1 MRSAGEPMIAKPAA
15 GVPLLRLGFRPFFLG
30 AALFAVLAVGLWAV
44 AYAGGLGGLAP
55 RGSWLVW
62 HMHEMPFGFAVAV
75 IAGFLLTAVQA
86 WTGLPGLRG
95 RWLAALFAL
104 WLAARIGWLWPGLP
118 WPVPVALELA
128 FLPAVAARVGWQL
141 WRVKQRRNYPLVA
154 LLVLLT
160 LMDALALGALAAG
173 DFERLRRAVWAGL
186 WLIGTVIAIVGG
198 RVIPLFTASGLQ
210 LPAPLAPRR
219 WLEALAHGGL
229 PVLAG
234 LALAGVGLAP
244 DMRLA
249 PLFLLLGIAH
259 ALRLAG
265 WFRPGVLRVPL
276 LWSLHLAYAWLVAA
290 LLGLAAWHLGLPI
303 LGSAALHL
311 FTIGTIGG
319 LILAMMARVSLGHTG
334 RALQPPAVM
343 PLAFGAIGL
352 AAAVRAGL
360 AGVAPR
366 LAVVL
371 SAMLWCL
378 GFGLFAWCY
387 APMLSRPRVDGGAG

>member
-1 MRSAGEPMIAKPAA
+1 MGDTAQASGSSSTP
-15 GVPLLRLGFRPFFLG
+15 PLWRLGFRPFFLG
-30 AALFAVLAVGLWAV
+30 AALFAVLAAGLWAE
-44 AYAGGLGGLAP
+44 AYVGWLGGLAP
-55 RGSWLVW
+55 RGGWLTW
-62 HMHEMPFGFAVAV
+62 HMHEMPFGFAAAV
-75 IAGFLLTAVQA
+75 IAGFLLTAVQT
-86 WTGLPGLRG
+86 WTGSPGLRG
-95 RWLAALFAL
+95 RWLAAVFAL

-118 WPVPVALELA
+118 WPVLVALELA
-128 FLPAVAARVGWQL
+128 FLPAVAVRVGWQL
-141 WRVKQRRNYPLVA
+141 GRVGQRRNYPLVA

-160 LMDALALGALAAG
+160 LMDALALGALAMG
-173 DFERLRRAVWAGL
+173 NFEWLRRAVWAAL

-219 WLEALAHGGL
+219 WLEAPAHGGL
-229 PVLAG
+229 PLLAG

-259 ALRLAG
+259 ALRLAR

-290 LLGLAAWHLGLPI
+290 LLGLATWHLGLPI

-334 RALQPPAVM
+334 RALQPPALM
-343 PLAFGAIGL
+343 SLAFGAVAA

-366 LAVVL
+366 LAVAL

-378 GFGLFAWCY
+378 GFGLFVWCY

>member
-1 MRSAGEPMIAKPAA
+1 
-15 GVPLLRLGFRPFFLG
+15 V
-30 AALFAVLAVGLWAV
+30 
-44 AYAGGLGGLAP
+44 
-55 RGSWLVW
+55 
-62 HMHEMPFGFAVAV
+62 
-75 IAGFLLTAVQA
+75 
-86 WTGLPGLRG
+86 
-95 RWLAALFAL
+95 FAL

-118 WPVPVALELA
+118 WPVLAALELA

-160 LMDALALGALAAG
+160 LMDALALGALAGG
-173 DFERLRRAVWAGL
+173 DFALLRRAVWAAL
-186 WLIGTVIAIVGG
+186 WLIGGLVAVIGG

-219 WLEALAHGGL
+219 WLEAVAHGGL
-229 PVLAG
+229 PLLAG

-244 DMRLA
+244 DRRLA
-249 PLFLLLGIAH
+249 PLFLLLGIVH
-259 ALRLAG
+259 ALRLAR
-265 WFRPGVLRVPL
+265 WFCPGVLRVPL
-276 LWSLHLAYAWLVAA
+276 LWSLHLAYAWLGAA
-290 LLGLAAWHLGLPI
+290 LLGLAAWHLGPPI

-334 RALQPPAVM
+334 RALQPPALM
-343 PLAFGAIGL
+343 PLAFGAVAV

-366 LAVVL
+366 LAVAV
-371 SAMLWCL
+371 SAALWCL
-378 GFGLFAWCY
+378 GFGLFVYCY
-387 APMLSRPRVDGGAG
+387 GPMLWRARVDGGPG

>member
-1 MRSAGEPMIAKPAA
+1 MIAKPTA

-30 AALFAVLAVGLWAV
+30 AALFAVLAAGLWAA
-44 AYAGGLGGLAP
+44 AYAGWLGGLAP
-55 RGSWLVW
+55 RGGWLTW

-75 IAGFLLTAVQA
+75 IAGFLLTAVQT
-86 WTGLPGLRG
+86 WTGSPGLRG
-95 RWLAALFAL
+95 RWLAAVFAL

-118 WPVPVALELA
+118 WPVLVALELA
-128 FLPAVAARVGWQL
+128 FLPAVAVRVGWQL
-141 WRVKQRRNYPLVA
+141 GRVGQRRNYPLVA

-160 LMDALALGALAAG
+160 LTDALALGALAAG
-173 DFERLRRAVWAGL
+173 DFEWLRRAVWAAL
-186 WLIGTVIAIVGG
+186 WLIGTVVAIVGG
-198 RVIPLFTASGLQ
+198 RVIPLFTASGLH
-210 LPAPLAPRR
+210 LPAPIAPRR

-229 PVLAG
+229 PLLAG

-244 DMRLA
+244 DRLLA

-259 ALRLAG
+259 ALRLAR
-265 WFRPGVLRVPL
+265 WFRPGILRVPL
-276 LWSLHLAYAWLVAA
+276 LWSLHLAYAWLAAA

-343 PLAFGAIGL
+343 PLAFGAVGL
-352 AAAVRAGL
+352 AAGVRAGL
-360 AGVAPR
+360 SGVAPR
-366 LAVVL
+366 LAVVV
-371 SAMLWCL
+371 SAALWCL
-378 GFGLFAWCY
+378 GFGLFVYCY
-387 APMLSRPRVDGGAG
+387 GPMLWRARVDGGPG

>member
-1 MRSAGEPMIAKPAA
+1 MANTGQPDPKPTA
-15 GVPLLRLGFRPFFLG
+15 PLWRLGFRPFFLG
-30 AALFAVLAVGLWAV
+30 AALFAVLAAGLWAA
-44 AYAGGLGGLAP
+44 AYVGWLGGLAP

-62 HMHEMPFGFAVAV
+62 HMHEMPFGFVTAV

-86 WTGLPGLRG
+86 WTGSPGLRG
-95 RWLAALFAL
+95 GWLAAVFAL

-118 WPVPVALELA
+118 WPLLVALELA
-128 FLPAVAARVGWQL
+128 FLPAVALRVGWHL
-141 WRVKQRRNYPLVA
+141 WRVKQRRNYPLVG

-160 LMDALALGALAAG
+160 LADALALGALAAG
-173 DFERLRRAVWAGL
+173 DFEGLRQAVWAAL

-229 PVLAG
+229 PLLAG

-244 DMRLA
+244 DRRLA
-249 PLFLLLGIAH
+249 PLLLLLGIAH

-276 LWSLHLAYAWLVAA
+276 LWSLHLAYAWLVVA
-290 LLGLAAWHLGLPI
+290 LLGLAVWHLGLPI

-311 FTIGTIGG
+311 FTIGAIGG

-334 RALQPPAVM
+334 RALQPPALM
-343 PLAFGAIGL
+343 PLAFGAVAL
-352 AAAVRAGL
+352 AAAARAGL

-371 SAMLWCL
+371 SAALWCL

-387 APMLSRPRVDGGAG
+387 APMLSRPRIDGGAG